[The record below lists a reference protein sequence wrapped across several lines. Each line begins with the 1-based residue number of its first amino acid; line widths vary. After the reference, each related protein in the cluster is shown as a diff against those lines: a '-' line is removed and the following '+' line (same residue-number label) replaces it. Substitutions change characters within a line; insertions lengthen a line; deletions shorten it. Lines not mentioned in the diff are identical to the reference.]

1 MMPSKTNWVIG
12 ITGSI
17 GSGKSTAVTY
27 LIDLGYPV
35 VDADRIAREIVEPGE
50 ETYNKIIRAFGT
62 EVLEETGV
70 IDRKFLGRLI
80 FNDPEKRKILNAITH
95 PAIFRCVQDQIRVHM
110 KNNRI
115 VFADIPLLIESNR
128 MSDFDE
134 VWLIYAPEP
143 MLAQRVMSRDQV
155 KQDEAMAR
163 IKAQMSIEQKRTLAD
178 TIIQNTKGKQELYSN
193 IDKELSRL
201 KSHLN
206 VDK

>member
-155 KQDEAMAR
+155 TQDEAMAR
-163 IKAQMSIEQKRTLAD
+163 IKAQMSIEQKRRLAD